1 MKKIDTVIAHDKKGV
16 SMIVVAIIVVAIV
29 IVAAVGVFVVL
40 TKDSGELLWKVDYE
54 AEENTDLY
62 VYVDGKQVYHQHLY
76 GEYPSTMSST
86 YTKKMSS
93 DTVDVLVSAKLV
105 RNGITID
112 EDSKIVTLH
121 KDKLVDMIHTPLRL
135 NLP

>member
-1 MKKIDTVIAHDKKGV
+1 MILVVIV
-16 SMIVVAIIVVAIV
+16 VVAIV
-29 IVAAVGVFVVL
+29 IVAAIGVFMVL
-40 TKDSGELLWKVDYE
+40 AKDSGELLWKVDYE

-86 YTKKMSS
+86 YFQKMSD
-93 DTVDVLVSAKLV
+93 DTVDVVVSAKLV
-105 RNGITID
+105 HNGVTID

-121 KDKLVDMIHTPLRL
+121 KNKLVDMTHTPLRL